1 MGRDWGKGGELKKEE
16 KVGERKDICRL
27 QLGGEC

>member
-16 KVGERKDICRL
+16 QVGEGKDICRL